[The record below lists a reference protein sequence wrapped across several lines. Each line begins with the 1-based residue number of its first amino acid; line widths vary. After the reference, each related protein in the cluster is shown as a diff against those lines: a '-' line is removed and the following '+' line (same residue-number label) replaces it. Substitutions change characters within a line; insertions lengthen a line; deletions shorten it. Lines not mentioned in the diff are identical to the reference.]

1 MHLLYY
7 PISLH
12 LTFHCR
18 DASSGI
24 HCVRLETSSNIDY
37 GANKGFEILLPA
49 LSSAR
54 IHVAFQHRYPFPAV
68 HSCSVTEIS
77 LNIDIE
83 KNGEIKCALIFLF
96 HVHSPCF
103 QHHCVSPG
111 LQPVWQ
117 QHSMNIDFRRGK
129 KTGCSRRCDLDVTRR
144 GSRITVSLGVFP
156 ARCTFRSRA
165 HPTLLLSSFFKNQL
179 QIQYGFN

>member
-1 MHLLYY
+1 VHLLYY

-37 GANKGFEILLPA
+37 RANKGFEILLPA

-111 LQPVWQ
+111 FQLVLQ
-117 QHSMNIDFRRGK
+117 QHSINIE
-129 KTGCSRRCDLDVTRR
+129 RCDLDVTRR
-144 GSRITVSLGVFP
+144 GSRISVSLFLRRKRQPIVSL
-156 ARCTFRSRA
+156 RSEPI
-165 HPTLLLSSFFKNQL
+165 HLPGS
-179 QIQYGFN
+179 

>member
-1 MHLLYY
+1 MSNNDDLGLANENSISILFRAKRIIWEVILDGLELLEERMEMGGGVWDICTLGGAQFCLVVCVHLLYY

-24 HCVRLETSSNIDY
+24 HCVRLETSLNIDY
-37 GANKGFEILLPA
+37 RANKGFEILLPA

-111 LQPVWQ
+111 L
-117 QHSMNIDFRRGK
+117 
-129 KTGCSRRCDLDVTRR
+129 
-144 GSRITVSLGVFP
+144 
-156 ARCTFRSRA
+156 
-165 HPTLLLSSFFKNQL
+165 
-179 QIQYGFN
+179 